1 MPIVRNAIR
10 PIVFK
15 PDSLRMLG
23 EIFDQVWASASPEF
37 EDHLDRIE
45 DARIRLATIVLELAK
60 DGQLGRHQILRTASR
75 LIRQARDIQGTVPL

>member
-23 EIFDQVWASASPEF
+23 EIFDQVWASVSPEF
-37 EDHLDRIE
+37 EDQ
-45 DARIRLATIVLELAK
+45 LAEY
-60 DGQLGRHQILRTASR
+60 
-75 LIRQARDIQGTVPL
+75 